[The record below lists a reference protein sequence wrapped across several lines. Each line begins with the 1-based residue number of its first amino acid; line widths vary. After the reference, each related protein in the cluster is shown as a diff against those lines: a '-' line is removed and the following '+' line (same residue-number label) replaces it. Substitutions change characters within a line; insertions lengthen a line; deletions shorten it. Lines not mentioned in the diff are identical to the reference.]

1 MEQIR
6 YKVIPASSERR
17 DLLKTAMGIKKQL
30 KDLNLLD
37 DFLFGSVVTYP
48 EIGESFSRE
57 LLKIIFQKEFGKLV
71 VVPQKTYYG
80 SDTDKHGA
88 RLDVYLEE
96 DLTDHEL
103 FEMATIYD
111 IEPNQVIGIEDR
123 EALPKRVRFYHA
135 KIDAKAL
142 KAGDKYQ
149 FLKNVIVVMIT
160 PFDPFGHGLMVY
172 TVQNGIKELP
182 DVEYNDGAK
191 TLFLY
196 TKGQKNNSSEELQQ
210 LLQYMEHTTEENA
223 KTETLKK
230 IHRMIE
236 TVKEDE
242 EVSLEYMKILEREEM
257 LIREGRW
264 QGQEIER
271 KNTER
276 ERQRA
281 DAAIIQAEEAT
292 MRADEAIM
300 RANVAEKEIE
310 RLRKKLKL
318 LEA

>member
-1 MEQIR
+1 M
-6 YKVIPASSERR
+6 
-17 DLLKTAMGIKKQL
+17 
-30 KDLNLLD
+30 
-37 DFLFGSVVTYP
+37 
-48 EIGESFSRE
+48 
-57 LLKIIFQKEFGKLV
+57 
-71 VVPQKTYYG
+71 
-80 SDTDKHGA
+80 
-88 RLDVYLEE
+88 
-96 DLTDHEL
+96 
-103 FEMATIYD
+103 
-111 IEPNQVIGIEDR
+111 
-123 EALPKRVRFYHA
+123 
-135 KIDAKAL
+135 
-142 KAGDKYQ
+142 
-149 FLKNVIVVMIT
+149 KNVIVVMIT

-257 LIREGRW
+257 LIREGQRM
-264 QGQEIER
+264 ER

-281 DAAIIQAEEAT
+281 D
-292 MRADEAIM
+292 
-300 RANVAEKEIE
+300 VAEKELE
-310 RLRKKLKL
+310 RLRQELKML
-318 LEA
+318 KALTR

>member
-1 MEQIR
+1 
-6 YKVIPASSERR
+6 
-17 DLLKTAMGIKKQL
+17 
-30 KDLNLLD
+30 
-37 DFLFGSVVTYP
+37 
-48 EIGESFSRE
+48 
-57 LLKIIFQKEFGKLV
+57 
-71 VVPQKTYYG
+71 
-80 SDTDKHGA
+80 
-88 RLDVYLEE
+88 
-96 DLTDHEL
+96 
-103 FEMATIYD
+103 MATIYD

-172 TVQNGIKELP
+172 TVQNGIKEQP

-196 TKGQKNNSSEELQQ
+196 TKGRKNNSSEELQQ

-257 LIREGRW
+257 LIREGQRM
-264 QGQEIER
+264 ER

-281 DAAIIQAEEAT
+281 D
-292 MRADEAIM
+292 
-300 RANVAEKEIE
+300 VAEKELE
-310 RLRKKLKL
+310 RLRQELKML
-318 LEA
+318 KALTR